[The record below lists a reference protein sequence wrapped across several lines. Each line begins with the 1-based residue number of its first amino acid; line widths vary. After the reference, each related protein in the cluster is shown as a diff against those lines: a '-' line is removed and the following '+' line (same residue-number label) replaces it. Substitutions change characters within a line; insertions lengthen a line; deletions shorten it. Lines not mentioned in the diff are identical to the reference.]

1 MSDIPGTCR
10 ILQGRIAVA
19 AFCAVSIALAAGVA
33 AADTDP
39 CNAFLAFRVAGN
51 GRFSIGAKPDATTCG
66 AGASSYAITY
76 GWPNSAFSSFT
87 TVRVDA
93 RDYIYGT
100 DGSQVLAPT
109 DLSATEN
116 MSDWTAVGQVHA
128 IQDLKI
134 VPGASG
140 NPDTLQVQYT
150 VFNDDVKSHF
160 VGMRIMLDTAIGA
173 DDGPAIVAG
182 TTVLT
187 TEADYRGVFVPGTW
201 QAISGASGTPLSALG
216 TLNVGPGS
224 PDGFVVA
231 RYANLAHTT
240 YDVVTDPNASI
251 MPDSAVAIFWLSQ
264 QVAAGSSI
272 TFTTLYGIAGSGG
285 SGGGGGGGAGPPLL
299 ETAASAQSLSVAYD
313 AKGDFQ
319 TTYEP
324 DPFTITG
331 SVQNLGAT
339 TASNVALTLSLGPD
353 LSLASGSATQ
363 DVGTLAPGETK
374 QVTWLVSVDSLAAGN
389 RTTLFTVT
397 ATADNAAAS
406 RVTHS
411 LLVPGVGYLPTIHG
425 YSFPNTGKYFPS
437 YDEMASYYPSSSFEM
452 YMSVGPFLVPS
463 LTGLAF
469 YGLLFKPTYAGD
481 TAGLCYGMSSSNVTL
496 YNTRALPLNGIF
508 TTLTGGILS
517 PFPGAIPPPNPSPN
531 DHDVKHLL
539 FRYHSRQLAA
549 AGVASSAAE
558 LVLADAVGNF
568 AIFNQIKAQV
578 ATAPIWVALGPTL
591 RLLPSQARRWWDLY
605 NVSHAVLAYR
615 TKDPTPGSPRAIA
628 VYDPNA
634 PNDNAAHLLVL
645 DDGGVQLISNG
656 SSFGF
661 GGAGGNASDWK
672 LMPEADAT
680 FTEAGNFPS
689 LDNRHWVLDAPQA
702 FPIQFMLNGFP
713 ATVVGTPIFNFRAAS
728 PAPQFFAQL
737 PAGTGVDT
745 TVTSIAPGMR
755 VGELSSGRVA
765 ALEQD
770 PVDGAGG
777 SIAVRIA
784 PDASALHLATPSAQ
798 AHVAASVGADFVPD
812 KGRQMRL
819 SGIAIASADAFDLS
833 SDAPATSFTFSS
845 TAPAPQTVVATLQQV
860 GNQAGSATV
869 TAVIPGQGVA
879 AIVTSYDW
887 NGLAQSLVWERY
899 TVAGFTTALV
909 LQDNLVQRRALV
921 GDELVRLQ
929 ALVAAVAQAGIR
941 NSLQAKLN
949 QVQDHLQRGDAAGGL
964 AVGPHEYVTAANV
977 LEALRNEVSAQM
989 GKAIPVA
996 AGAQMHEAC
1005 DIIRPMLGVI
1015 PDPDFQISLEPK
1027 MQPLAPGASAVYA
1040 VRTSGNAAGISLR
1053 LGALPAGVS
1062 GAFDRPGLRA
1072 GETARLTLTAL
1083 SDAPP
1088 WASGAFEITGSSAAS
1103 LWAASAGLE
1112 ITPVADSSALSA
1124 DRRIVVLPAG
1134 LKLAVTLGAERSNGP
1149 LSLSIGR
1156 LPRGLAAAFS
1166 QPTLE
1171 AGGGV
1176 VLTLSAE
1183 RSARRGLFTIDVIG
1197 SSATARVS
1205 FPIQVHVVDG
1215 GESPQPTAGCTS
1227 ATAAWEAMIAA
1238 AAVAL
1243 AIRARRRRRL
1253 QLEAPRR

>member
-1 MSDIPGTCR
+1 M
-10 ILQGRIAVA
+10 A
-19 AFCAVSIALAAGVA
+19 AAALCAGSIALAAGAA
-33 AADTDP
+33 AADT

-51 GRFSIGAKPDATTCG
+51 GRFSIGAKPDAATCG

-76 GWPNSAFSSFT
+76 GWPNVVTSSFT

-116 MSDWTAVGQVHA
+116 MSDWTVVGQVHA

-150 VFNDDVKSHF
+150 VFNDDVKPHF
-160 VGMRIMLDTAIGA
+160 VGMRIMLDTAIGD

-231 RYANLAHTT
+231 RYANLSRTT
-240 YDVVTDPNASI
+240 YDVNIDPNASI
-251 MPDSAVAIFWLSQ
+251 TADSAVAIFWLSQ

-285 SGGGGGGGAGPPLL
+285 SSGGGGAGPPLL

-313 AKGDFQ
+313 AKGDFE

-353 LSLASGSATQ
+353 LSLASGSATR

-397 ATADNAAAS
+397 ATAANAAS
-406 RVTHS
+406 SSVTHS
-411 LLVPGVGYLPTIHG
+411 LLVPGVGYLPSIHG
-425 YSFPNTGKYFPS
+425 YSFQNPRHLIPA
-437 YDEMASYYPSSSFEM
+437 YDEMASYYPSSVFEM
-452 YMSVGPFLVPS
+452 YMSVNILGIPVLAQS
-463 LTGLAF
+463 LTGFAF
-469 YGLLFKPTYAGD
+469 YHLLFKPTYD
-481 TAGLCYGMSSSNVTL
+481 VGLCYGMSSSDVTL
-496 YNTRALPLNGIF
+496 YNTRALPLNGLF
-508 TTLTGGILS
+508 NAPS
-517 PFPGAIPPPNPSPN
+517 NAFPGPIPPPNPSPK
-531 DHDVKHLL
+531 DHDLEHLL

-549 AGVASSAAE
+549 AGAASSAAE
-558 LVLADAVGNF
+558 LVSADAVGNI

-591 RLLPSQARRWWDLY
+591 SLLPLQAKRWWDLY
-605 NVSHAVLAYR
+605 NASHAVLAYR
-615 TKDPTPGSPRAIA
+615 TKDRTPGSPRAIA

-634 PNDNAAHLLVL
+634 PGDNTAHLLVL
-645 DDGGVQLISNG
+645 DDGGVQLTSSRFGN
-656 SSFGF
+656 SFGF
-661 GGAGGNASDWK
+661 GGASGNPSEWR

-680 FTEAGNFPS
+680 FTEAGNFPT
-689 LDNRHWVLDAPQA
+689 LDNRHWVLDAPRA
-702 FPIQFMLNGFP
+702 FPIQYMLNGFP
-713 ATVVGTPIFNFRAAS
+713 ASIVGTPIFNFGAVS
-728 PAPQFFAQL
+728 PSAQFFAQL
-737 PAGTGVDT
+737 PAGTGVDA
-745 TVTSIAPGMR
+745 TVTSVAPGMR

-784 PDASALHLATPSAQ
+784 PDASALHLATPSVQ
-798 AHVAASVGADFVPD
+798 AHVAATVGADFVPD

-819 SGIAIASADAFDLS
+819 SGVAIAPADAFDLS
-833 SDAPATSFTFSS
+833 GDATATSFTFSS
-845 TAPAPQTVVATLQQV
+845 TAPQTAVATLQQV

-899 TVAGFTTALV
+899 TIAGFTTALV

-964 AVGPHEYVTAANV
+964 AVGPNEYVTAANV
-977 LEALRNEVSAQM
+977 LEALRNEVSGQM

-996 AGAQMHEAC
+996 AGSQMQEAC

-1015 PDPDFQISLEPK
+1015 PDPDFQISLEPRT
-1027 MQPLAPGASAVYA
+1027 QPLAPGGSAVYA
-1040 VRTSGNAAGISLR
+1040 VRTSGRAAGISLR

-1062 GAFDRPGLRA
+1062 GAFDRPVLRA

-1134 LKLAVTLGAERSNGP
+1134 LKLAVTLGAERTNGP
-1149 LSLSIGR
+1149 LALSIGR
-1156 LPRGLAAAFS
+1156 LPRGLSAAFS

-1176 VLTLSAE
+1176 VLTLAAE
-1183 RSARRGLFTIDVIG
+1183 WSARRGSFTIDVNG

-1215 GESPQPTAGCTS
+1215 GESPQPTGGCTS

-1243 AIRARRRRRL
+1243 VSRRRRRF
-1253 QLEAPRR
+1253 QPEAARR